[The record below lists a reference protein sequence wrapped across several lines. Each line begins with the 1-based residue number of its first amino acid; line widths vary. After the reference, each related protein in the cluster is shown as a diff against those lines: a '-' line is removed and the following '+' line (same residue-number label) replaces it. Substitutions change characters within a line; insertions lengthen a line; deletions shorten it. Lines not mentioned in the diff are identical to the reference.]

1 MKPTVTMET
10 RRGALGEFLLISIV
24 NGKSAVGLCDTSAA
38 PGTTR
43 ETLYVEGESLI
54 NMLSPSDDRTAN
66 RQIWQCSSID
76 KCQGNAR
83 KILEDAAEEFFYE
96 NAPLSKA
103 VYPVL
108 ELLTDGIYVVHVDKA
123 YPTDGTGNF
132 FWNAYLV
139 RHELNGSAPLNPVF
153 GEEKC
158 YSPPFLVP
166 TRSCSTYTEQSMNTA
181 LSRLKRGRRIGGIAY
196 HLTGMFSALLGGHM
210 NAAACLRRGAD
221 FPCIVIEPLSEVLYT
236 EDETGAVRVTGL
248 GCPYIK
254 LPIAEISRGMIECF
268 LLNRRCAVPD
278 FYGMVRAHAEKIL
291 QPKNAIKDM
300 PLLTRRA
307 EALPDAEMLASAFAV
322 RELTDEQLDLL
333 LSGETMQNEQV
344 IISQNYYESVV
355 YACNFLQYTS
365 PERFIRFTISI
376 LTTPSLSAT
385 FRYVAE
391 RLRYTMDPRI
401 NETFTEILNSEDP
414 AYLPLKE
421 AAQKYADRYAA
432 YMEENV
438 KSYMDDDGADDAAE
452 PAVSPLKQK
461 FDAAKSEVAP
471 GGEPRSAFSS
481 MALKKQME
489 QTTKPAAEE

>member
-24 NGKSAVGLCDTSAA
+24 NGKGAVGLCDTSTVS
-38 PGTTR
+38 GTAR
-43 ETLYVEGESLI
+43 ETFYVEGESLI
-54 NMLSPSDDRTAN
+54 NTLSPAGDKTAN
-66 RQIWQCSSID
+66 RQLWQCSSID
-76 KCQGNAR
+76 KCQGSAR
-83 KILEDAAEEFFYE
+83 KLFEDAAEEFFYE

-103 VYPVL
+103 VLPVL

-123 YPTDGTGNF
+123 YPTDGAGNF

-139 RHELNGSAPLNPVF
+139 RHELNGSAPFNPVF

-166 TRSCSTYTEQSMNTA
+166 TRSCSTYNEQNMSTA
-181 LSRLKRGRRIGGIAY
+181 LSRLRRGRKIGGIAY
-196 HLTGMFSALLGGHM
+196 HLSGMFSALLGGHM

-221 FPCIVIEPLSEVLYT
+221 FPCIIIEPLSEVLYT
-236 EDETGAVRVTGL
+236 EDEAGAVRVAGL
-248 GCPYIK
+248 GSPYIK
-254 LPIAEISRGMIECF
+254 LPIAEISRNMIECF
-268 LLNRRCAVPD
+268 LLNRRCAVPE
-278 FYGMVRAHAEKIL
+278 FYGAVRAHAEKIL

-300 PLLTRRA
+300 PLLTKRA

-322 RELTDEQLDLL
+322 DELTDEQLDLL
-333 LSGETMQNEQV
+333 LSGETMQDEKI

-365 PERFIRFTISI
+365 LERFIRFTISI
-376 LTTPSLSAT
+376 LGTPSLSAT

-391 RLRYTMDPRI
+391 RLRYTMDARI
-401 NETFTEILNSEDP
+401 NEIFTEIQDSEDP

-421 AAQKYADRYAA
+421 AAKQYTDRYAE

-438 KSYMDDDGADDAAE
+438 KSYMDDDGDDEAAVPE
-452 PAVSPLKQK
+452 AKK
-461 FDAAKSEVAP
+461 KIEAAKAEVASA
-471 GGEPRSAFSS
+471 GEGRSGLSS
-481 MALKKQME
+481 MALKKEME
-489 QTTKPAAEE
+489 RSTGAKPAE

>member
-24 NGKSAVGLCDTSAA
+24 NGKGTIGLCDTSAVS
-38 PGTTR
+38 GTTR

-54 NMLSPSDDRTAN
+54 NTLSPANDRTAN

-76 KCQGNAR
+76 KCQGSAR
-83 KILEDAAEEFFYE
+83 KLFEDAAEEFFYE

-123 YPTDGTGNF
+123 YPTDGAGNF

-139 RHELNGSAPLNPVF
+139 RHELNGSAPFNPVF

-166 TRSCSTYTEQSMNTA
+166 TRSCSTYDEQNMNTA
-181 LSRLKRGRRIGGIAY
+181 LSRLRRGRRIGGIAY
-196 HLTGMFSALLGGHM
+196 HLSGMFSALLGGHM
-210 NAAACLRRGAD
+210 NAAACVKRGGD
-221 FPCIVIEPLSEVLYT
+221 FPCIMIEPLTDVLYT
-236 EDETGAVRVTGL
+236 QDEAGAVRVAGL

-254 LPIAEISRGMIECF
+254 LPIAEISRNMIECF
-268 LLNRRCAVPD
+268 LLNRRSTVPE
-278 FYGMVRAHAEKIL
+278 FYGAIRAHAEKIL

-300 PLLTRRA
+300 PLLTKHA

-322 RELTDEQLDLL
+322 EELTDEQLDLL

-365 PERFIRFTISI
+365 PERFIRFTISV
-376 LTTPSLSAT
+376 LSTPALSAT

-391 RLRYTMDPRI
+391 RLRYTMDAKI
-401 NETFTEILNSEDP
+401 NEVFTEVQNSEDP

-421 AAQKYADRYAA
+421 AAKQYTDRYAE

-438 KSYMDDDGADDAAE
+438 KSFMDDDDDE
-452 PAVSPLKQK
+452 PAVPEAKRK
-461 FDAAKSEVAP
+461 IEAAKAEVASP
-471 GGEPRSAFSS
+471 PEGRSSFSS
-481 MALKKQME
+481 MALKKEME
-489 QTTKPAAEE
+489 RSTAAKPAEE